1 MGLLRI
7 VFFGMAVYFIMKI
20 LRRFITDQI
29 HNRTNVQNRQAQQQ
43 QRSRPNPQNIEDAD
57 FEEID

>member
-29 HNRTNVQNRQAQQQ
+29 HNRTNAQNRQAQQQ